1 MTERIVPDGQG
12 ACAIL
17 STASRR
23 GVLSGAVAASGLA
36 LAPAVPAWATTAPAP
51 APLRAVFDR
60 SLPQGLG
67 FAERLRVRGISATS
81 FAGDVSGLW
90 FDVLLP
96 ALRKERGPL
105 TGLTGAGALFCVE
118 QLAWDVGMRVRLR
131 VDHVKAGGGFEH
143 VAGGALP
150 PAVLSRLR
158 AADAAFGETAADL
171 ALECRAAWGNCTHAP
186 AAGANAL
193 VTWVIAPLDAA
204 RV

>member
-1 MTERIVPDGQG
+1 MTERIVPDGDRMP
-12 ACAIL
+12 AI
-17 STASRR
+17 SRR
-23 GVLSGAVAASGLA
+23 GVLSGAVAASALA
-36 LAPAVPAWATTAPAP
+36 LVPAAPAWAAMAPVQ

-67 FAERLRVRGISATS
+67 FAERLRGQGVRSMG
-81 FAGDVSGLW
+81 FAGDVSSLW
-90 FDVLLP
+90 FDELLP
-96 ALRKERGPL
+96 MLRSERGPL
-105 TGLTGAGALFCVE
+105 VGLTGAGALFCFE

-131 VDHVKAGGGFEH
+131 IDHLKGEDGFEH
-143 VAGGALP
+143 FAGAALP

-158 AADAAFGETAADL
+158 TADAAFGETAADL

-186 AAGANAL
+186 AASAHAL